1 MRYCGIRQQRIFCTH
16 DHISKGEGT
25 MKQIRRT
32 AGTVKNTAATVLFR
46 MKRDYVRRRVWKSR
60 KKYSLA

>member
-1 MRYCGIRQQRIFCTH
+1 
-16 DHISKGEGT
+16 